1 MMAEHI
7 SEHKKKFNKLCSDEG
22 VLGLYKELKPHY
34 LIPQE
39 IEILDYCIE
48 QDNCKNCPHKPNPL
62 ADCQCVCI
70 LLKFQTLLEMEF
82 PECF

>member
-1 MMAEHI
+1 MMDEHI
-7 SEHKKKFNKLCSDEG
+7 SEHKQEFNKLFSDEG
-22 VLGLYKELKPHY
+22 VMGLYIELKSHY
-34 LIPQE
+34 LTPQE

-48 QDNCKNCPHKPNPL
+48 HDNCKNCPHKANTLPI
-62 ADCQCVCI
+62 CQCACI